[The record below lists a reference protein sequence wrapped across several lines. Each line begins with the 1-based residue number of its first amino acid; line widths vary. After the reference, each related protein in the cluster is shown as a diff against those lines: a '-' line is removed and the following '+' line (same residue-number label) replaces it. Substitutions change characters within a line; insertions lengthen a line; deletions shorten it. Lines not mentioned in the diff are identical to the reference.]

1 MAIDSSTAT
10 VNETAAKQS
19 AQFSDFFALF
29 DLPVQFA
36 IDRDALDSQYRAL
49 QKQYHPDNQSS
60 PSSKNQTNRANNQAD
75 ISANSGQASASASGI
90 SAVINHAYQTLKM
103 PDSRATYLL
112 EMQDKAETLDN
123 SIADLEFLD
132 DAMTMRIDL
141 DDAIEDRSL
150 SQLQQIKPLVAKR
163 LAQQSTRFDQA
174 YIEQNWPEACDAAQK
189 LKFLV
194 KLNNDVL
201 AGIDTI
207 ANQPDASDDDLY
219 V

>member
-10 VNETAAKQS
+10 INETAAKQS
-19 AQFSDFFALF
+19 AQFSDFFSLF
-29 DLPVQFA
+29 DLPVQFT
-36 IDRDALDSQYRAL
+36 IDHDALDAQYRAL
-49 QKQYHPDNQSS
+49 QKQYHPDNHSS
-60 PSSKNQTNRANNQAD
+60 HWSKSQTNPSNNQAV
-75 ISANSGQASASASGI
+75 STANSAQDSAAASGV

-112 EMQDKAETLDN
+112 EMQDKAKTLDN

-132 DAMTMRIDL
+132 DAMTMRMDL
-141 DDAIEDRSL
+141 DDAIQEQSL
-150 SQLQQIKPLVAKR
+150 PQLQQIKPLVAER

-174 YIEQNWPEACDAAQK
+174 YIEKNWTEACDAAQK

>member
-1 MAIDSSTAT
+1 MALDSAKAT
-10 VNETAAKQS
+10 TNDTAAKKP

-29 DLPVQFA
+29 GLPVQFA
-36 IDRDALDSQYRAL
+36 INRETLDAQYRAL
-49 QKQYHPDNQSS
+49 QKKYHPDNQSQQHDDIDTQVAQ
-60 PSSKNQTNRANNQAD
+60 PAAN
-75 ISANSGQASASASGI
+75 ASGA

-123 SIADLEFLD
+123 SIADLDFLD
-132 DAMTMRIDL
+132 DAMTLRIDL
-141 DDAIEDRSL
+141 DDAIQEQSL
-150 SQLQQIKPLVAKR
+150 PQLQQIKPLVAAR
-163 LAQQSTRFDQA
+163 LEQQSNRFEKA
-174 YIEQNWPEACDAAQK
+174 YNEQNWSEACDAAQK

-194 KLNNDVL
+194 KLNIDVL

-207 ANQPDASDDDLY
+207 ANQADAGDDDLY

>member
-1 MAIDSSTAT
+1 MAIDSAKAT
-10 VNETAAKQS
+10 TNETAAKKP

-29 DLPVQFA
+29 GLPVQFA
-36 IDRDALDSQYRAL
+36 IDRGTLDTQYRAL
-49 QKQYHPDNQSS
+49 QKKYHPDNQSQQ
-60 PSSKNQTNRANNQAD
+60 PAAN
-75 ISANSGQASASASGI
+75 ASGV

-123 SIADLEFLD
+123 SIADLDFLD
-132 DAMTMRIDL
+132 DAMTLRIDL
-141 DDAIEDRSL
+141 DDAIQEQSL
-150 SQLQQIKPLVAKR
+150 PQLQQIKPLVATR
-163 LAQQSTRFDQA
+163 LEQQSARFEQA
-174 YIEQNWPEACDAAQK
+174 YNEQNWSDACDAAQK

-194 KLNNDVL
+194 KLNIDVL

-207 ANQPDASDDDLY
+207 ANQAAAGDDDLY